1 MSPLSLLR
9 SSVAA
14 WTSASRPPKSP
25 TDEDMGEEAT
35 GRGGAALRRLGKC
48 AEELAR
54 IEEECCEK
62 VAVGER
68 VCE

>member
-1 MSPLSLLR
+1 M
-9 SSVAA
+9 
-14 WTSASRPPKSP
+14 
-25 TDEDMGEEAT
+25 
-35 GRGGAALRRLGKC
+35 RRLGKC